1 MTRHPTLL
9 VTGLCALALAASGCA
24 YTPRET
30 PPGMSIYTEGGYF
43 TPFYAEVVYA
53 AKEGQRPR
61 VFLFGKIE
69 HFEHFLKEKEVPENQ
84 HKKYIGRGKDRMT
97 VVVRDVVGY
106 ELRENPQYTEKL
118 LAKHRARHG
127 LTDQP
132 SAQ

>member
-1 MTRHPTLL
+1 MTRNPISFA
-9 VTGLCALALAASGCA
+9 TGFCALVLAVSGCA

-69 HFEHFLKEKEVPENQ
+69 HFEDFLKEKEVPENQ
-84 HKKYIGRGKDRMT
+84 HKKYIARGKNRET
-97 VVVRDVVGY
+97 VVVRDLVGV
-106 ELRENPQYTEKL
+106 ELRENPNYTDKL
-118 LAKHRARHG
+118 LAKYRARNG

-132 SAQ
+132 TGP